1 MSVETKIRQIITDN
15 ADGINGDE
23 IPLDAKLLETGLDS
37 LDIATI
43 LLEVQE
49 EFGVTIPEDE
59 EENLATLSAIVAFVE
74 QAKS

>member
-1 MSVETKIRQIITDN
+1 MSTEAKIRQIITDN
-15 ADGINGDE
+15 ADGINGEE
-23 IPLDAKLLETGLDS
+23 IPLDAKLIETGLDS

-74 QAKS
+74 QGQS

>member
-1 MSVETKIRQIITDN
+1 MSTEAKIRQIITDN

-23 IPLDAKLLETGLDS
+23 IPLDAKLIETGLDS

-49 EFGVTIPEDE
+49 EFGVTIPENE